1 MAQMYPAFSEVTSIT
16 ITPVLPLE
24 AGVKVTLVAFAQ
36 SVPAVLFFVTVFPS
50 EIAAVPPIV
59 TEGVT
64 GLPPE
69 LSQSLISLTCVA
81 VVASLV

>member
-16 ITPVLPLE
+16 ITPVLPSE
-24 AGVKVTLVAFAQ
+24 AGVKVTLVACVQ
-36 SVPAVLFFVTVFPS
+36 SVPAELFFVTVVPS

-64 GLPPE
+64 GLPTDG
-69 LSQSLISLTCVA
+69 SQ
-81 VVASLV
+81 